1 MLAIDFYK
9 PTPTLYIIMRRKPV
23 DFSYRQVTFKLGFTE
38 MSSGDL
44 RRIKKG
50 FIYVQLIT
58 VTLTWWHS

>member
-1 MLAIDFYK
+1 MK
-9 PTPTLYIIMRRKPV
+9 RMPV
-23 DFSYRQVTFKLGFTE
+23 DVSCRQVTFKLGFTE

-50 FIYVQLIT
+50 FIHVQFIT